1 MSFRLV
7 SDGWGLEL
15 ENALRGDR
23 TELRIVSPFIKRPAL
38 QRLLTLRPER
48 IRVITR
54 FDLEGFAKGVSDVAA
69 LRTLLESGA
78 SVRGLRA
85 LHAKLYVFGDSV
97 AVVTSANL
105 TVAGLDRN
113 PEFGMVTEDQSAIR
127 SCLAYFDDLWRRA
140 RDDLPMDELA
150 QWTRDLDRYFES
162 GAGRARSRS
171 LPDYGADAGLPEP
184 SRAFVHS
191 DFSEAEHAIVKFHG
205 RGHERASLS
214 RPTFEE
220 VEESGCHWAVCYP
233 RGRRPRSLQDGTT
246 VFIARL
252 TEEPG
257 RSRVFG
263 RAVGIAYMEDRD
275 DATPADKQRR
285 WWKEDYPHYIRVDD
299 AEFVAGTLENG
310 VSLEDMMEALGTD
323 SFVTTQQ
330 RAEAGETDIN
340 VRLSVRR
347 QPAMR
352 LTHQAQS
359 WLKERLQA
367 AFDRHGKIPRSTIRD
382 LDWPELPPGSASLEG
397 KS

>member
-1 MSFRLV
+1 MCSAGSTDILDCGESGMSFRLV

-38 QRLLTLRPER
+38 QRLLALRPER

-54 FDLEGFAKGVSDVAA
+54 FDLEEFAKGVSDVAA

-113 PEFGMVTEDQSAIR
+113 PEFGMVTEDPSAIR

-140 RDDLPMDELA
+140 RGDLRMDELA
-150 QWTRDLDRYFES
+150 RWTRELDRYLES
-162 GAGRARSRS
+162 GAGRAGSRS
-171 LPDYGADAGLPEP
+171 LPDYGVDAGLPEP
-184 SRAFVHS
+184 SRAFVPS
-191 DFSEAEHAIVKFHG
+191 GFSEAEHAIVKFHG
-205 RGHERASLS
+205 RGHERAPRS

-233 RGRRPRSLQDGTT
+233 LGRRPRGLQDGTT

-252 TEEPG
+252 TEESG

-263 RAVGIAYMEDRD
+263 RAVGTAYVDDRD

-285 WWKEDYPHYIRVDD
+285 WWKEDYPPLH
-299 AEFVAGTLENG
+299 
-310 VSLEDMMEALGTD
+310 SC
-323 SFVTTQQ
+323 
-330 RAEAGETDIN
+330 
-340 VRLSVRR
+340 
-347 QPAMR
+347 
-352 LTHQAQS
+352 
-359 WLKERLQA
+359 
-367 AFDRHGKIPRSTIRD
+367 
-382 LDWPELPPGSASLEG
+382 
-397 KS
+397 

>member
-7 SDGWGLEL
+7 SEGWGTEL
-15 ENALRGDR
+15 ENALRHDR
-23 TELRIVSPFIKRPAL
+23 TELQIVSPFIKRRAL
-38 QRLLTLRPER
+38 QRLLALRPER
-48 IRVITR
+48 IRVVTR
-54 FDLEGFAKGVSDVAA
+54 FDLEEFVRGVSDASA
-69 LRTLLESGA
+69 LRTLFEYGA
-78 SVRGLRA
+78 TVRGLRA

-105 TVAGLDRN
+105 TVSGLDRN
-113 PEFGMVTEDQSAIR
+113 PEFGMVTEDPSAIR
-127 SCLAYFDDLWRRA
+127 SCLAYFDELWQRA
-140 RDDLPMDELA
+140 RDDLRMDQLDQWARELDSYLA
-150 QWTRDLDRYFES
+150 S
-162 GAGRARSRS
+162 GAGRAGSRS
-171 LPDYGADAGLPEP
+171 LPDYGVDAGLPEP
-184 SRAFVHS
+184 SRALVHS
-191 DFSEAEHAIVKFHG
+191 GFSEAEHAIVKFHG

-214 RPTFEE
+214 KGTLEE

-233 RGRRPRSLQDGTT
+233 RDRRPRGLQDGTT

-252 TEEPG
+252 TAESG

-263 RAVGIAYMEDRD
+263 RAVGTAYVDDRD
-275 DATPADKQRR
+275 DATPADIQRR
-285 WWKEDYPHYIRVDD
+285 WWKADYPHYIRVDD

-330 RAEAGETDIN
+330 RAEEGETDIN

-347 QPAMR
+347 QPAVR

-359 WLKERLQA
+359 WLNERLQA

-382 LDWPELPPGSASLEG
+382 LDWPEHPPGSLSLEG
-397 KS
+397 Q